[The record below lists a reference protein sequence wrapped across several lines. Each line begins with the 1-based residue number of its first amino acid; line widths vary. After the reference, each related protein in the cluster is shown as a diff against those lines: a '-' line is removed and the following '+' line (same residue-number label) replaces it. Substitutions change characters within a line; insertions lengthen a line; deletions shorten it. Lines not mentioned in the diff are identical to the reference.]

1 MRDHG
6 SSFRDRDRVRYLA
19 EGDAEGDLPLMSP
32 SKERA
37 VSRWVEDSLCE
48 LEGGELGDGIDSPG
62 KDSSSSSS
70 RRRASGTR
78 RDEYGADGDY
88 DERSS
93 GSGRRV
99 NPRERDGGGG
109 YEGSPRTPPPR
120 SASRGGGR
128 NADEAVTPGRSH
140 LRPVDS
146 AGRPP
151 SRGGPGSLD
160 PSLSGRARS
169 FGRRSSA
176 EGGAELRPRTPSGA
190 ELLAR
195 PGTAEGRRPRTADVN
210 SAYGRPGVPRSMSTA
225 EAALAGP
232 GGSLKERDRGGDGGR
247 MRTVPRSASEVMP
260 EDLGGG
266 GGGGGGARRAPLRSP
281 SGSLRSN
288 SVSKDYEDERGW
300 SGGGGGHGSQDRP
313 YTSHGYGRRR
323 EEYGGDERGGGGGRY
338 EGENHLNEEH
348 RRLAME
354 LEREREERRKLQEE
368 LKRMEREVKEKDDRK
383 RTDKERRTMEK
394 ERLVADVAALKLPVD
409 RIAVE
414 EKKPARRGIFSV
426 FSSRPKTPDVDK
438 AAGVAQGN
446 TVAVVPQPSPGARPV
461 TPEGL
466 QARLTRKNREVIRAA
481 RKEAAAAGGGG
492 GGGGGVGGGGGGGG
506 GSADQGGSVNILKRP
521 LADVKEAYKVD
532 KNELGRGR
540 FGVIRGCMCRVSG
553 ERFACKSISKS
564 MLQVCGVLGRG
575 MPFEVPCAAVCE
587 QGVQGREQGV
597 QGREQGVW
605 SVGGGG
611 NGEGD
616 KGRGEEGNGEGDK
629 GRGEEGNGEGERRRE
644 SGGGGGGGGGRGRG
658 RGEGGQGEGERE
670 RGIRGGERRRGE
682 GGQGEGDGKRGRA
695 RGGGEGWVP
704 CQQDIEDVRR
714 EVAVMEMLKGHPSIV
729 NLRNAFEDAQDVHLI
744 MELCEGGELFD
755 RIKLRGKFPEADAAR
770 VIRTVVLVL
779 RHCHG
784 AGIMHRDLKPE
795 NILLVS
801 NNSDTDL
808 KVIDWGVATFFQKGK
823 PCTDMAGSPY
833 YLAPEVLA
841 EKYGPEADI
850 WSAGVVLYILLC
862 GLPPFWG
869 TTNDAIFEA
878 IKQATLNLVR
888 PPWPSIS
895 DEAKDLVVRMLTRN
909 PKKRITAE
917 EILDHPWIRANAS

>member
-1 MRDHG
+1 
-6 SSFRDRDRVRYLA
+6 
-19 EGDAEGDLPLMSP
+19 MSP

-48 LEGGELGDGIDSPG
+48 LEGGELGDTIDSPG

-70 RRRASGTR
+70 RRRGGSR
-78 RDEYGADGDY
+78 RDEYGGEGDY
-88 DERSS
+88 EERS
-93 GSGRRV
+93 GGGRRGSA
-99 NPRERDGGGG
+99 RDRDGGGG
-109 YEGSPRTPPPR
+109 YEASPRTPPPR
-120 SASRGGGR
+120 SASRSGGR
-128 NADEAVTPGRSH
+128 HPDEATTSGRSH
-140 LRPVDS
+140 LRTVGEAQDGGGYS

-169 FGRRSSA
+169 FGRRSLG

-195 PGTAEGRRPRTADVN
+195 PGTAEGMRRPRTADVN
-210 SAYGRPGVPRSMSTA
+210 AAHARAGVPRSMSTA

-232 GGSLKERDRGGDGGR
+232 GGSLKERDRGEGGR
-247 MRTVPRSASEVMP
+247 RTVPRSASEVMP

-266 GGGGGGARRAPLRSP
+266 AGGGGGGRRGPLRSP

-288 SVSKDYEDERGW
+288 SVSRDYEDDRGW
-300 SGGGGGHGSQDRP
+300 SGDGGGYGNQDRP

-323 EEYGGDERGGGGGRY
+323 EESGGEERGGGRY
-338 EGENHLNEEH
+338 DGVGENNMKEEH

-383 RTDKERRTMEK
+383 RTDKERRAIEK

-409 RIAVE
+409 RVAVE
-414 EKKPARRGIFSV
+414 EKKSARRGIFSV

-438 AAGVAQGN
+438 AAAAAAAQGN

-492 GGGGGVGGGGGGGG
+492 GGGGVGGAGGGGG
-506 GSADQGGSVNILKRP
+506 GSVDKGGSVNILKRP
-521 LADVKEAYKVD
+521 FADVKEAYKLD

-540 FGVIRGCMCRVSG
+540 FGVIRGCLCRVSG
-553 ERFACKSISKS
+553 DRFACKSISKS
-564 MLQVCGVLGRG
+564 MLQ
-575 MPFEVPCAAVCE
+575 
-587 QGVQGREQGV
+587 
-597 QGREQGVW
+597 
-605 SVGGGG
+605 
-611 NGEGD
+611 
-616 KGRGEEGNGEGDK
+616 
-629 GRGEEGNGEGERRRE
+629 
-644 SGGGGGGGGGRGRG
+644 
-658 RGEGGQGEGERE
+658 
-670 RGIRGGERRRGE
+670 
-682 GGQGEGDGKRGRA
+682 
-695 RGGGEGWVP
+695 

-714 EVAVMEMLKGHPSIV
+714 EVAVMEMLRGHPSVV
-729 NLRNAFEDAQDVHLI
+729 NLTAAFEDAQDVHLI

-755 RIKLRGKFPEADAAR
+755 RIKLRGKFPEGDAAR
-770 VIRTVVLVL
+770 VVRTVVSVL

-801 NNSDTDL
+801 NHSDTDL

-850 WSAGVVLYILLC
+850 WSAGVVLYILLS

-888 PPWPSIS
+888 QPWPVIS

-909 PKKRITAE
+909 PKKRITAD
-917 EILDHPWIRANAS
+917 EILDHPWIRANNS